1 MVRYLDRDAIAVDIA
16 TANANANA
24 TALFKGKADKLE
36 IILGVAL
43 HFHSKRA

>member
-1 MVRYLDRDAIAVDIA
+1 MVRYLERDAIAVDIA
-16 TANANANA
+16 TANA